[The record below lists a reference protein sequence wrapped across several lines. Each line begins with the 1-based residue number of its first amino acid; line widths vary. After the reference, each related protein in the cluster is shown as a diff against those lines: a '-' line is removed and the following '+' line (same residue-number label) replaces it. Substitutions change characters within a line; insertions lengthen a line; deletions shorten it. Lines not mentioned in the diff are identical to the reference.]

1 MYASSA
7 RTCLSQEPPLL
18 GPGGRTV
25 PGQAYDLAQ
34 RALASGRFTDALEFA
49 EKEYKGCLKFG
60 ADRWIDSAAA
70 SAIVGEC
77 LFETGRYREAVGFY
91 NQSII
96 HVSSH
101 GNWLQ
106 DIRFPSQPL
115 HAQKSRPQQL
125 WGQSPRAIIL
135 SDLPDRM
142 PIRLGTSDPQS
153 VLQGGG
159 VLAAP
164 IDYPLRPHEIM
175 RSLAISLYRRADLLG
190 PMARDGQALEAISAW
205 LQQRPAPQNHFS
217 QQWIDVCL
225 GIVYWSQARNEQAL
239 PLLNRGLL
247 LEAQFD
253 HPLTPVSYTH
263 LTLPTK
269 A

>member
-1 MYASSA
+1 MYGSSA
-7 RTCLSQEPPLL
+7 RTCLSQGPPLL

-34 RALASGRFTDALEFA
+34 RALASGSFTDALEFA

-142 PIRLGTSDPQS
+142 PIRLGTSDPQ
-153 VLQGGG
+153 
-159 VLAAP
+159 
-164 IDYPLRPHEIM
+164 RCFT
-175 RSLAISLYRRADLLG
+175 RWRRTG
-190 PMARDGQALEAISAW
+190 S
-205 LQQRPAPQNHFS
+205 
-217 QQWIDVCL
+217 
-225 GIVYWSQARNEQAL
+225 
-239 PLLNRGLL
+239 
-247 LEAQFD
+247 
-253 HPLTPVSYTH
+253 TH
-263 LTLPTK
+263 
-269 A
+269 